1 MIDKKE
7 LERYLKGQLSSSELE
22 TFRQY
27 LELEKVEALEQ
38 LLLQDWETNPAQQ
51 GSIDPALSQEI
62 LHNIKQ
68 QIGQDQPV
76 RKLIPRRSWQIA
88 AGFALLT
95 VLVATLWN
103 LAQAQPTLVTNN
115 TKEIKK
121 VTLEDGSVVWLNRKT
136 ELSYLMTSKK
146 RSLTLKGEAFFEVTK
161 NPQRP
166 FVVQT
171 GALSTKVLGTSFN
184 VEAFPEDERVEVSLV
199 TGKVVI
205 EVKQGNNLQQ
215 LLLIPGEQ
223 VEYQPKKGKMTKS
236 RFQTADETAWR
247 EGHLVLQKTPLNLA
261 LNQISRLYS
270 TELHFDT
277 LKLKKCIVTS
287 TFNRADPI
295 DEVLSVI
302 LFSSNLSYQKKGAI
316 YTIKG
321 IGCN

>member
-1 MIDKKE
+1 MDKKE

-22 TFRQY
+22 SFRQY
-27 LELEKVEALEQ
+27 LAQEKLEELEQ
-38 LLLQDWETNPAQQ
+38 LMLQDWETNLVQQ
-51 GSIDPALSQEI
+51 DKVGTELSQAM

-103 LAQAQPTLVTNN
+103 LAQAQPTLVVNN
-115 TKEIKK
+115 TKAIKK
-121 VTLEDGSVVWLNRKT
+121 VTLEDGSVVWLNQKT

-171 GALSTKVLGTSFN
+171 GALSTTVLGTSFN

-199 TGKVVI
+199 TGKVAI
-205 EVKQGNNLQQ
+205 EVKKGNALNQIVLF
-215 LLLIPGEQ
+215 PGEQ
-223 VEYQPKKGKMTKS
+223 IEYQPNNGKIVKS
-236 RFQTADETAWR
+236 LFQTADETAWR
-247 EGHLVLQKTPLNLA
+247 SGRLVLQKMPLNLA

-270 TELHFDT
+270 AELHFDA
-277 LKLKKCIVTS
+277 LQLKKCIVTS
-287 TFNRADPI
+287 TFNKTDPI

-302 LFSSNLSYQKKGAI
+302 LFSSDLSYQKKGGS

-321 IGCN
+321 IGCK